1 MAQGISIFLHVCLYF
16 FWCFFWCFFFFFS
29 HVKAHLSRSS
39 SVYPLCSIYRPS
51 PMVDSAHCRS

>member
-1 MAQGISIFLHVCLYF
+1 
-16 FWCFFWCFFFFFS
+16 
-29 HVKAHLSRSS
+29 VKAHLSRSS